1 MRGEVN
7 RFVPLIVDSL
17 DDVCLLAHP
26 GVWKQGVSGSHIFQI
41 ALERTDVA
49 GWPVRN
55 VLSNAKIIRD
65 FLYRIESGELA
76 NAHAH
81 GVARMDQAIG
91 ARHDTAISA
100 VGVSGRPVAGA
111 VNFTGLN
118 WAIANRRTR
127 Q

>member
-1 MRGEVN
+1 MRRKVN
-7 RFVPLIVDSL
+7 RFVPLIVYALYDA
-17 DDVCLLAHP
+17 CLPAHS
-26 GVWKQGVSGSHIFQI
+26 GVGKRSISGSQIFQI

-49 GWPVRN
+49 GGPVRN

-91 ARHDTAISA
+91 ARHNAAISA
-100 VGVSGRPVAGA
+100 VLVSGRPVAGA
-111 VNFTGLN
+111 VNLLWLN
-118 WAIANRRTR
+118 
-127 Q
+127 

>member
-7 RFVPLIVDSL
+7 RFVPLIVDAL
-17 DDVCLLAHP
+17 DDVCLLAHS
-26 GVWKQGVSGSHIFQI
+26 GVGKRSVSGSQIFQI

-49 GWPVRN
+49 GGPVRN

-81 GVARMDQAIG
+81 GIARMDQTIG
-91 ARHDTAISA
+91 ARHDATISA
-100 VGVSGRPVAGA
+100 VGFSGRPVA
-111 VNFTGLN
+111 
-118 WAIANRRTR
+118 
-127 Q
+127 